1 MDPHRADSPQEAAA
15 ALGALYPAVL
25 RLVLGRLEQRR
36 NADTPE
42 GRLSPE
48 QQLTLLTLRDGPL
61 GVSEVAQGT
70 GVAVS
75 TATRMLQGLTRMG
88 LVEAEPGGDDR
99 RRRNTRLTA
108 EGRRILEASLA
119 LRDARFAALIAPLS
133 DRDRAALVDGVLAF
147 TKALSLAE
155 EAERTDPVADPD
167 A

>member
-1 MDPHRADSPQEAAA
+1 MDPPRADSPEDAAA

-36 NADTPE
+36 HADTPE

-75 TATRMLQGLTRMG
+75 TSTRMLQGLARMG
-88 LVEAEPGGDDR
+88 LVEAEPAGDDR
-99 RRRNTRLTA
+99 RRRNTRLTD

-119 LRDARFAALIAPLS
+119 LRDARFTALIAPLS
-133 DRDRAALVDGVLAF
+133 DRDRAALVDGVRAL
-147 TKALSLAE
+147 TRALSMAE
-155 EAERTDPVADPD
+155 DTERPAPG
-167 A
+167 AHPGE